1 MAATEGR
8 GFDARA
14 AEEMTVHVLWTTTG
28 LGCDGESLALTS
40 ATNPTWEEIVGGAIP
55 GLPKVVIHN
64 PVLAIE
70 TGDEFVQAWL
80 DAEEGELDPFILV
93 VEGAIGNEEING
105 DGHWT
110 GFGVD
115 PLDGQPITINEW
127 VDRLAPKAAAVL
139 AVGTCATYG
148 GIPAMKGNPTGAM
161 GLPDFLG
168 WDWRS
173 RLDLPIVCVPGCPT
187 QPDNMTEILTYLAF
201 HLAGVAPAPEL
212 DEMLRPTWLFG
223 RTTREGCNRAGFTEQ
238 GRFATEYGDDPR
250 CLVKLGCKGP
260 VARCN
265 VPIRGWV
272 NGVGGCPNVG
282 GICIACTMPAFPD
295 QYTPFMDPDR
305 VGQRGGELPALH
317 LRADLPLL
325 PQAQPAREV
334 RARAA
339 VAQARPGAHERL
351 RGRPRRDLRAVRGA
365 RASDGDARRDLP
377 LDRLPDQPRLL
388 PRSPARSCAATS
400 SCSAASASSG
410 RCSRRPRTRW

>member
-1 MAATEGR
+1 MAASENR
-8 GFDARA
+8 GLGARD
-14 AEEMTVHVLWTTTG
+14 EQELTVHVLWTTTG

-40 ATNPTWEEIVGGAIP
+40 ATNPSWEEIVGGAIP
-55 GLPKVVIHN
+55 GLPNVVIHN
-64 PVLAIE
+64 PVLAME
-70 TGDEFVQAWL
+70 TGDDFVQAWL
-80 DAEEGELDPFILV
+80 DAEEGELDPFVLV

-110 GFGVD
+110 GFGVN

-127 VDRLAPKAAAVL
+127 VDRLAPRAAAVV

-173 RLDLPIVCVPGCPT
+173 RCDLPIVCVPGCPT
-187 QPDNMTEILTYLAF
+187 QPDNLTEILTYLAF
-201 HLAGVAPAPEL
+201 HLAGAAPPPEL
-212 DEMLRPTWLFG
+212 DEQLRPAWLFG

-272 NGVGGCPNVG
+272 NGIGGCPNVG

-295 QYTPFMDPDR
+295 QYTPFMEPDR
-305 VGQRGGELPALH
+305 WGNAAANFQRFTYGPVFRYFRKRNLREKFEREPSWRAPGRELTTGYEAGPDGRYEVRGGPE
-317 LRADLPLL
+317 
-325 PQAQPAREV
+325 
-334 RARAA
+334 
-339 VAQARPGAHERL
+339 
-351 RGRPRRDLRAVRGA
+351 
-365 RASDGDARRDLP
+365 
-377 LDRLPDQPRLL
+377 
-388 PRSPARSCAATS
+388 
-400 SCSAASASSG
+400 
-410 RCSRRPRTRW
+410 